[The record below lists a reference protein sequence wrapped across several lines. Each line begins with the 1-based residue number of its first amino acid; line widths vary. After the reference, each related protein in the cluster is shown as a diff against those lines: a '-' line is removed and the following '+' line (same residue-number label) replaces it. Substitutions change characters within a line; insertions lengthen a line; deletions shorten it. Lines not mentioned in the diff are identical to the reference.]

1 VSPNSSGQA
10 WGGWSWT
17 TLPRVPRVQFLAAAT
32 TLGLALA
39 LGGCGSNRSV
49 KPASFDGAAYPP
61 GVSAP
66 GFMLEDQQGRRV
78 SLSALRGEV
87 VVLAFVSTNCRA
99 CRLAAQQVRGALD
112 ELAEAPTYGKGAAV
126 AAMSVLFLSTDPASD
141 THTAVKRFLAE
152 TSLAGRARYL
162 TGPLARLRRVW
173 HAYRTPP
180 MSAGKRESE
189 AATTVLLI
197 GRTGAER
204 DAFGL
209 EQLTPE
215 SLAHDIRLLRDGRP
229 TPD

>member
-1 VSPNSSGQA
+1 MDYP
-10 WGGWSWT
+10 
-17 TLPRVPRVQFLAAAT
+17 PRVPRVQFVAAAT

-39 LGGCGSNRSV
+39 LGGCGSDRPV
-49 KPASFDGAAYPP
+49 KPAGFDGAAYPP
-61 GVSAP
+61 GVFAP
-66 GFMLEDQQGRRV
+66 GFTLEDQRGRRV
-78 SLSALRGEV
+78 SLSTLRGEV

-112 ELAEAPTYGKGAAV
+112 ELAQAPTYGKGAAV
-126 AAMSVLFLSTDPASD
+126 GAMSVLFVSTDPVSD
-141 THTAVKRFLAE
+141 THAAVKRFLAE
-152 TSLAGRARYL
+152 TSLAARAQYL
-162 TGPLARLRRVW
+162 TGPVARLRRVW
-173 HAYRTPP
+173 RAYRIRQ
-180 MSAGKRESE
+180 MSAGKSASE

-229 TPD
+229 TPG

>member
-1 VSPNSSGQA
+1 
-10 WGGWSWT
+10 
-17 TLPRVPRVQFLAAAT
+17 
-32 TLGLALA
+32 
-39 LGGCGSNRSV
+39 
-49 KPASFDGAAYPP
+49 
-61 GVSAP
+61 
-66 GFMLEDQQGRRV
+66 
-78 SLSALRGEV
+78 
-87 VVLAFVSTNCRA
+87 
-99 CRLAAQQVRGALD
+99 
-112 ELAEAPTYGKGAAV
+112 
-126 AAMSVLFLSTDPASD
+126 LFLSTDPASD

-162 TGPLARLRRVW
+162 TGPVARLRRVW

-180 MSAGKRESE
+180 MSAGRSTSE

-197 GRTGAER
+197 GRTGAKR

>member
-1 VSPNSSGQA
+1 LDYP
-10 WGGWSWT
+10 
-17 TLPRVPRVQFLAAAT
+17 PRVSRVQFLAAAT
-32 TLGLALA
+32 ALVLALA
-39 LGGCGSNRSV
+39 IGGCGSGRSA

-61 GVSAP
+61 GIVAP
-66 GFMLEDQQGRRV
+66 GFTLDDQQGRRV

-99 CRLAAQQVRGALD
+99 CRLAAHQIRGALD
-112 ELAEAPTYGKGAAV
+112 ELAEAPTYGRGTAV
-126 AAMSVLFLSTDPASD
+126 NAMSVLFLSTDPASD
-141 THTAVKRFLAE
+141 THTAVKRFLTEA
-152 TSLAGRARYL
+152 SLANRVLYL
-162 TGPLARLRRVW
+162 TGPMEQLRRVW
-173 HAYRTPP
+173 RAYRTPP
-180 MSAGKRESE
+180 MSAGKSASE